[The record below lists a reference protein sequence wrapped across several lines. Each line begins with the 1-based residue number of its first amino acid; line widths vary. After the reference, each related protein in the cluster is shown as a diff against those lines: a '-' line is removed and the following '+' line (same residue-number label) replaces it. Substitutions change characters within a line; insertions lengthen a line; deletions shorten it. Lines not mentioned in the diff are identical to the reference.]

1 MFVFAAEDTVNE
13 TLLVT
18 FPTSLL
24 ASVSPAKESVNSLL
38 VAEGEDKVGAAK
50 LLVVLVTSVGDDI
63 MDGFSVTDAVI
74 L

>member
-38 VAEGEDKVGAAK
+38 VAEGEDKVGEAK
-50 LLVVLVTSVGDDI
+50 LLVVLVTSVRSDI